1 MATTMMTN
9 YQQKILDSTYDEID
23 MELADIVARLRDISD
38 AVDRNITVTVTP
50 DKKPVVLID
59 GEVNDRISFGEES
72 WDGIPCFEGTM
83 EQLNQLSIWNG
94 GGR

>member
-1 MATTMMTN
+1 MTDF
-9 YQQKILDSTYDEID
+9 QEKILDMTYDEID

-72 WDGIPCFEGTM
+72 WDSIPCFEGTM
-83 EQLNQLSIWNG
+83 EQLNKLTAW
-94 GGR
+94 R

>member
-1 MATTMMTN
+1 MATTMTD

-38 AVDRNITVTVTP
+38 AVDRNITGTVTP

-72 WDGIPCFEGTM
+72 WDGIPGFEGTK
-83 EQLNQLSIWNG
+83 QLLMAL
-94 GGR
+94 